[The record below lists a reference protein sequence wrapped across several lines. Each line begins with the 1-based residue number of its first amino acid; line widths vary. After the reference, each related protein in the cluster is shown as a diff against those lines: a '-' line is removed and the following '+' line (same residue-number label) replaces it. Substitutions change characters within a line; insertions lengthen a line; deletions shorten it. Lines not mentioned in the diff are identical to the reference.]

1 LETLLLFRCKKFMK
15 TKPCM
20 IFCVIEG
27 ITPWTL
33 YLLCWFI
40 AKYRMWIWGCYIYRG
55 VNGEQMNCYFL
66 CPSHREASWY
76 VSGGSPEWRRR
87 PLPPPVLFDVCSSK
101 LIRFFWWLP
110 SESSLDSFPHV
121 QAYYFA
127 VGAGSPSSSRIRL
140 FLSLEE
146 PEEAAEAEEHRPYVD
161 EVEEGALSL
170 RKDDRCYHFLLY
182 STVRE

>member
-1 LETLLLFRCKKFMK
+1 
-15 TKPCM
+15 
-20 IFCVIEG
+20 
-27 ITPWTL
+27 
-33 YLLCWFI
+33 
-40 AKYRMWIWGCYIYRG
+40 
-55 VNGEQMNCYFL
+55 MNCYFL

-182 STVRE
+182 STVRESETFDVGELKWQDDILLRKRNNLWWFFYKLHPLRQRMEQ